1 MYRNAVQFYILILYP
16 VTLLNSFISS
26 NLFLVESLRFS
37 VYSIILSASSKVLL
51 LPYRFGCLVFFFFSC
66 LIAVARTSSAMLN
79 KIDEN
84 RHPCLVPDLRGKALS
99 FPPLNMMLA
108 VGFSYMVF
116 IITLKFVPSKHILL
130 RVFIMNGYC
139 TCQMLFVHL
148 MK

>member
-1 MYRNAVQFYILILYP
+1 M
-16 VTLLNSFISS
+16 TLLNSFISS
-26 NLFLVESLRFS
+26 NLFLLVESLTFS
-37 VYSIILSASSKVLL
+37 VYSIILSASGEVLL
-51 LPYRFGCLVFFFFSC
+51 LPYRFGCLVFFFSC

-99 FPPLNMMLA
+99 FSPLNMMLA
-108 VGFSYMVF
+108 MGFSYMVF